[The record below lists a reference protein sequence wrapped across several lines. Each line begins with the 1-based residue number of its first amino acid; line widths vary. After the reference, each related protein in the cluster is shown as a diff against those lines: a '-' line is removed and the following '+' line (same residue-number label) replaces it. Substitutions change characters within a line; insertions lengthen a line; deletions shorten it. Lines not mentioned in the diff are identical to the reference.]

1 MRGLPQSFL
10 IVFRIGGWPG
20 PTSTMLFRR
29 QGGAPSHPGVG
40 KCLDGGQTGSPFSGL
55 LPCGRSTGHY
65 RQPVK
70 RIAQVSSLT

>member
-29 QGGAPSHPGVG
+29 QGGACRRSRGCSVVG
-40 KCLDGGQTGSPFSGL
+40 AADGRLVVEATMGSLAVVVVVP
-55 LPCGRSTGHY
+55 
-65 RQPVK
+65 
-70 RIAQVSSLT
+70 